1 MPTLPHPARRP
12 VVLCILDGVGWGRR
26 DATDAVFMAETPNLD
41 RLLAE
46 CPHMLLK
53 AHGTAVGLPSDA
65 DMGNSEVGHNAMGAG
80 RVIEQGAKLIEAAI
94 ASGDVFRTQA
104 WREVVSRSPP
114 HTVHLLGL
122 VSDGN
127 VHSHVDHLLAL
138 IRAAVG
144 AGVKRIRVH
153 ALTDGRDVSER
164 SALTWIEPLEAELA
178 ALAWRG
184 IDARIASGGGRMTI
198 TMDRYEA
205 DWQMVKRG
213 WDCHVFGVGRRF
225 GSAGEAIRTL
235 YADDPSTNDQL
246 LPAFVCDDNPPGR
259 PLIRDGDAVVLFNF
273 RGDRAMEISRAFT
286 GPVPF
291 DTHGPNGEDPPRVYF
306 AGMMQYDGDW
316 GVPEHYLVEP
326 PVIDQTVGEQVVK
339 AGLRTLAVSET
350 QKFGHVTYF
359 FNGNRTGAFD
369 PTLEVY
375 REVPSDNVPF
385 DRKPEMKA
393 AEVVD
398 AAIVGLYEGF
408 DHVRLNLA
416 NGDMVGHTGDFA
428 ATVRGLEAVDRALG
442 RLVDTCVALNAILL
456 VTADHGNAD
465 LMFELDKRGTPQ
477 VVDGR
482 PTPKTSHTLN
492 PVPFILMDPKRQW
505 ALRPEDTGAAT
516 PDLTQSGPPVVR
528 GIAQIGATLLQL
540 LDVPI
545 PGVYLPS
552 LVEPA

>member
-1 MPTLPHPARRP
+1 MPTELPHPPRRP

-26 DATDAVFMAETPNLD
+26 DATDAVYVAYTPTLD
-41 RLLAE
+41 RLLAD
-46 CPHMLLK
+46 CPHTLLK

-80 RVIEQGAKLIEAAI
+80 RVIEQGARLIEAAI
-94 ASGDVFRTQA
+94 ASGALFRSEV
-104 WREVVSRSPP
+104 WREVCARQPP
-114 HTVHLLGL
+114 QTVHLLGL

-127 VHSHVDHLLAL
+127 VHSHIDHLRCL
-138 IRAAVG
+138 ILGARE

-164 SALTWIEPLEAELA
+164 SALTWIEPLEAGLA
-178 ALAWRG
+178 ALATRG
-184 IDARIASGGGRMTI
+184 IDAKIASGGGRMTI

-213 WDCHVFGVGRRF
+213 WDCHVYGVGRRF
-225 GSAGEAIRTL
+225 GSASEAIRTL
-235 YADDPSTNDQL
+235 YSEDPKTNDQL
-246 LPAFVCDDNPPGR
+246 LPAFVCDGAPGE

-273 RGDRAMEISRAFT
+273 RGDRAIEITRAFT

-291 DTHGPNGEDPPRVYF
+291 DTSGPDGEPAPHVYF
-306 AGMMQYDGDW
+306 AGMMQYDGELKL
-316 GVPEHYLVEP
+316 PEHYLVDP
-326 PVIDQTVGEQVVK
+326 PVIDQTVGEQLVA

-359 FNGNRTGAFD
+359 FNGNRSGTFD
-369 PTLEVY
+369 DALEVY

-385 DRKPEMKA
+385 DQRPEMKA
-393 AEVVD
+393 AEIVD
-398 AAIVGLYEGF
+398 AAIVGIHEGF

-428 ATVRGLEAVDRALG
+428 ATVSGLEAVDKALG
-442 RLVDTCVALNAILL
+442 RLVAACEKAGAILL

-465 LMFELDKRGTPQ
+465 LMFELDKKGAPQ

-482 PTPKTSHTLN
+482 VKPKTSHTLN
-492 PVPFILMDPKRQW
+492 PVPFILVDPRREW
-505 ALRPEDTGAAT
+505 TLRPPHAD
-516 PDLTQSGPPVVR
+516 
-528 GIAQIGATLLQL
+528 GIAQVGATLLQL

-545 PGVYLPS
+545 PEAYLPS